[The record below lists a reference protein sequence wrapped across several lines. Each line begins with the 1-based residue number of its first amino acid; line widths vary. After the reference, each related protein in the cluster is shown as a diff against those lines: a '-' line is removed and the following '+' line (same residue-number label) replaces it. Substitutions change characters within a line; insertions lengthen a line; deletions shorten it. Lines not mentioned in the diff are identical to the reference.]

1 LDPIQG
7 QGREVARTKF
17 EQTNVENWSISPAGS
32 RIAVV
37 NVNPQGKQISIL
49 ELGDGAQR
57 GPGEREIPLP
67 AEWRVFSFGWAR
79 QGNGFFATVAAP
91 DYQIVR
97 IGLDGKTSVL
107 LDRARDAWLG
117 DVAASAD
124 GLHLAF
130 NQQTFEANVWLLEKF

>member
-1 LDPIQG
+1 MRIKECAASRQSPWKADQCRLHRRPPRPRSLVLD
-7 QGREVARTKF
+7 AR
-17 EQTNVENWSISPAGS
+17 
-32 RIAVV
+32 RAVDIFA
-37 NVNPQGKQISIL
+37 ISIL
-49 ELGDGAQR
+49 ELGDGSQP
-57 GPGEREIPLP
+57 GPRESEIPLP

-130 NQQTFEANVWLLEKF
+130 NQQTFEANVWLLEEF

>member
-1 LDPIQG
+1 
-7 QGREVARTKF
+7 
-17 EQTNVENWSISPAGS
+17 
-32 RIAVV
+32 
-37 NVNPQGKQISIL
+37 
-49 ELGDGAQR
+49 
-57 GPGEREIPLP
+57 
-67 AEWRVFSFGWAR
+67 
-79 QGNGFFATVAAP
+79 VAAP

-130 NQQTFEANVWLLEKF
+130 NQQTFEANVWLLEEF